1 MRNLERWAP
10 DGEQKIFQVSMLK
23 VYYVAPEWLE
33 EAKGECCDGYHLRLV
48 PYSYPGQIHIGYHT
62 DFLFSDYKY
71 TEEFE
76 NEISEDMKNTVLE
89 GEGVLQKTVWEVTV
103 ECTFPIGTS
112 AEELAKTVT
121 WNLETYHS
129 YFRGDLYTKILSAKF
144 STCFLT
150 QCAILSEI
158 WTNHA
163 DDLELAEFIDYNDIG
178 LPLAQRVNI
187 AEEISDLDEED
198 IDNFDYIEETWE
210 QLCETLG
217 VDKDGDYTTYKD
229 MIANR

>member
-10 DGEQKIFQVSMLK
+10 DGEQKIFQVSVLK

-33 EAKGECCDGYHLRLV
+33 EARSECCDGYHLRLV
-48 PYSYPGQIHIGYHT
+48 PYGYPGQIDIGYHT
-62 DFLFSDYKY
+62 DFLYTDYKY

-76 NEISEDMKNTVLE
+76 NEISEDMNNTVLE
-89 GEGVLQKTVWEVTV
+89 EEGVLQKTVWDVTV

-112 AEELAKTVT
+112 AEELAKIIS
-121 WNLETYHS
+121 WDLETYHS
-129 YFRGDLYTKILSAKF
+129 FFGEDLHTKILSAKF

-150 QCAILSEI
+150 QCAILSDI

-163 DDLELAEFIDYNDIG
+163 DDEELAEFIGFNDVG
-178 LPLAQRVNI
+178 LPLAHNVNI
-187 AEEISDLDEED
+187 ESELDDEER
-198 IDNFDYIEETWE
+198 DNLDYVEQTWE

-217 VDKDGDYTTYKD
+217 VDKEGDYTSYSE